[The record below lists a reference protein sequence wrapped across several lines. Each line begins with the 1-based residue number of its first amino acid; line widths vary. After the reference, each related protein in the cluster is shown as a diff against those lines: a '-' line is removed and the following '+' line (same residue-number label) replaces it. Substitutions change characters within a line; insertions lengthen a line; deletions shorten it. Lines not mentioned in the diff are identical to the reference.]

1 MGGHLSLGGRSMEFT
16 KERETYKKKKGTDQK
31 GGDSHAKTK
40 RNTLHVRCPFSI
52 VHEDSLHKDSS
63 HEDSSY
69 GEYVLEGYKGCHVSL
84 KIARMMN
91 AS

>member
-1 MGGHLSLGGRSMEFT
+1 MGGHLFLGGRSMEFT

-31 GGDSHAKTK
+31 GGDSHDKTK
-40 RNTLHVRCPFSI
+40 RNTFHVRCPFSI
-52 VHEDSLHKDSS
+52 VHEDNSHKDSS
-63 HEDSSY
+63 H
-69 GEYVLEGYKGCHVSL
+69 GEYVFKGYRGYHVSL